1 MAGHVCFGLLRI
13 KKGAGLLPNA
23 WVKIVIPARHR
34 AGRHVFSPARKSVF
48 SHFKKL
54 PNLLTSTYDAGFGLF
69 NFFHLFPFIFVR
81 SWRARYTHAAAQKPT
96 DFYRLRD
103 LRVGLLDCEFMA
115 SW

>member
-34 AGRHVFSPARKSVF
+34 AGRHAFSPARKSVF

-54 PNLLTSTYDAGFGLF
+54 PNLLILTYDAGFGLF
-69 NFFHLFPFIFVR
+69 KFFSPFFIFLSHR
-81 SWRARYTHAAAQKPT
+81 GGLETPT
-96 DFYRLRD
+96 QRPKNR
-103 LRVGLLDCEFMA
+103 
-115 SW
+115 

>member
-69 NFFHLFPFIFVR
+69 KFFHLFSFF
-81 SWRARYTHAAAQKPT
+81 
-96 DFYRLRD
+96 
-103 LRVGLLDCEFMA
+103 LLDRGGLETPTQRPKNRQIFTV
-115 SW
+115 